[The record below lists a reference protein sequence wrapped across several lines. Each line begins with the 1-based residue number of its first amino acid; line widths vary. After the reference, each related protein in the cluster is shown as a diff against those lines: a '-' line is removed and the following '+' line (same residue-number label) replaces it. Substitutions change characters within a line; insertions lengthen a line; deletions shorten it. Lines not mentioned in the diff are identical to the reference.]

1 VRIQS
6 RALAAALVATL
17 GVLAVPGAA
26 YAYWTA
32 LGSGSGSAAAGSVSL
47 SAQAPSVLEIN
58 GALSVGSLVP
68 GGTGGA
74 VLKVTNPNGFAV
86 TVVSV
91 TAGLGA
97 VAAQNGCSPT
107 GVSWLDSTN
116 LAGPTIPANTTQT
129 FTLTDAVAMDTTSA
143 NSCLG
148 TTFTIPVTVTV
159 SR

>member
-1 VRIQS
+1 MNIQP
-6 RALAAALVATL
+6 RVAATVAAATIAL
-17 GVLAVPGAA
+17 LAVPSAA
-26 YAYWTA
+26 YACWSA
-32 LGSGSGSAAAGSVSL
+32 SGSGTGAGGTGSISL

-58 GALSVGSLVP
+58 GALSVGSLTP
-68 GGTGGA
+68 GSTGSA

-91 TAGLGA
+91 TAGQGA
-97 VAAQNGCSPT
+97 AAANGCSPT
-107 GVSWLDSTN
+107 GVSWLDSTD

-143 NSCLG
+143 DSCQG
-148 TTFTIPVTVTV
+148 TMFTIPVTVTV